1 MEGAHAAVGPV
12 VEVRA
17 DPAGTASRMRARLAA
32 AHGSF
37 DRLLVT
43 MLGAGVAADR
53 TAQTQFLAAL
63 TEDRDDTLHIVVAW
77 SGSPVAAELLTW
89 RRTRVVRTTAALD
102 LALAADL
109 LVAAA
114 GYNTFNE
121 ALYNRIP
128 AIFVPQ
134 TAPYMDLQERR
145 AEVAA
150 DRGLAQAIG
159 PDDYVLLDRA
169 VTRALDHGTQAARD
183 ALAAAALPEPGTRA
197 LADEIARFGACG

>member
-1 MEGAHAAVGPV
+1 M
-12 VEVRA
+12 
-17 DPAGTASRMRARLAA
+17 
-32 AHGSF
+32 
-37 DRLLVT
+37 
-43 MLGAGVAADR
+43 
-53 TAQTQFLAAL
+53 
-63 TEDRDDTLHIVVAW
+63 
-77 SGSPVAAELLTW
+77 
-89 RRTRVVRTTAALD
+89 
-102 LALAADL
+102 
-109 LVAAA
+109 AAA